1 MVWFAVQAW
10 LVLLAAFAAG
20 VGLSWLLLVLPAQRR
35 LRAAAARRP
44 PAPDPGALATVPA
57 GAPLAAPVA
66 APMTAPMTAAPAAP
80 GRTDAAETV
89 RLPAVDSA
97 LSTLDHR
104 RGWPG
109 VAGGGPGP
117 VPGAFPRSARPL
129 PDGSA
134 PTPQHTVKGSAR
146 SMLYHTPGSPHYGR
160 TIAEVWFT
168 CAQDAEAAGFADVR
182 SRSG

>member
-1 MVWFAVQAW
+1 MQRER
-10 LVLLAAFAAG
+10 AG
-20 VGLSWLLLVLPAQRR
+20 RG
-35 LRAAAARRP
+35 
-44 PAPDPGALATVPA
+44 PD
-57 GAPLAAPVA
+57 
-66 APMTAPMTAAPAAP
+66 
-80 GRTDAAETV
+80 
-89 RLPAVDSA
+89 
-97 LSTLDHR
+97 
-104 RGWPG
+104 
-109 VAGGGPGP
+109 AGGTGP

-168 CAQDAEAAGFADVR
+168 CAEDAEAAGFADVR